1 MFYNAVNNFIII
13 KIIMVEMEVWG
24 SCNLFKYSHKNIYLL
39 LFIFKMCI
47 LQYNFYLA

>member
-1 MFYNAVNNFIII
+1 MFYNAVNNFTED

-24 SCNLFKYSHKNIYLL
+24 SCNLCKNSHKNIYLL

-47 LQYNFYLA
+47 FQYNFYLA